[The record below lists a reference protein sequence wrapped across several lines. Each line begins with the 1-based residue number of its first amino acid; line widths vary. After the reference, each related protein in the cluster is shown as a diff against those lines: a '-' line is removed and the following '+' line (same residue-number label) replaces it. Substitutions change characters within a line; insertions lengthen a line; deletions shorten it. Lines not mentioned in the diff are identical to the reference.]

1 MDFHITRGF
10 NPLNGR
16 EIVDAMCGSFR
27 QELEKHDFLS
37 VNLAYAVVKWKIT
50 VEISLA
56 SSAHSQ
62 PDTTAVTARMGYEQ
76 TDDQGALVPTEEPE
90 TVTVETAHEV
100 EFPDLTREQFIDE
113 QKAPE
118 PESAN
123 SAVAPTA
130 AGVESFPEKFR
141 KRAGR

>member
-1 MDFHITRGF
+1 MELHTVRGF

-16 EIVDAMCGSFR
+16 EIVSAICGSLR
-27 QELEKHDFLS
+27 GELEKHDFLS
-37 VNLAYAVVKWKIT
+37 QHLAYPVAKWTITAV
-50 VEISLA
+50 ISLA

-62 PDTTAVTARMGYEQ
+62 PDTTTLNVAVGYEQ
-76 TDDQGALVPTEEPE
+76 TDDQGVPVPTDEPKTE
-90 TVTVETAHEV
+90 TVETEHEV
-100 EFPDLTREQFIDE
+100 EFPDLTREQFI
-113 QKAPE
+113 AAPAPPE

-130 AGVESFPEKFR
+130 AGMESYPEKFG